1 MAADMSEMAKQTTLE
16 TAAKDEKTEEEKE
29 AEEEASGV
37 SNTRKKGLIAKQTR
51 LQVLTKNN
59 SGRKCRKKVEGTYQK
74 TKTINLKSSKKKKL
88 GLRAKFQPVKKG
100 GKK

>member
-1 MAADMSEMAKQTTLE
+1 MSEMAKQTTLE
-16 TAAKDEKTEEEKE
+16 TVAKDERTEEEKE
-29 AEEEASGV
+29 ADEAHNGV

-59 SGRKCRKKVEGTYQK
+59 SGRKCRKKLEGTYQK

-88 GLRAKFQPVKKG
+88 GLRAKFQPVKG